1 VPVSPQPPL
10 LRPGSGGATG
20 VGRATVIVRGE
31 IVEYQ
36 RVGEG
41 PPVVLLHGLAGSVR
55 WWGRNVRALAQHH
68 TVYLV
73 NLPGFG
79 AFRRQGQP
87 FVLQE
92 AADWLADWLTAVQ
105 IAPAHVVAHS
115 MGGFLTLRLA
125 ARQPGLIQRTVL
137 VGPAGVPHYRSLPR
151 FAWPIVAAGL
161 AASPSFM
168 PILALDS
175 LRAGPRTLLRA
186 ARELIAEDIRDDLR
200 AVTVPTLLV
209 WGSRDP
215 LVPPSLGPLMR
226 RELPDARLLLLPG
239 AGHVAQYDRHQE
251 FNAAALAFLSGESV
265 GE

>member
-1 VPVSPQPPL
+1 M
-10 LRPGSGGATG
+10 TW
-20 VGRATVIVRGE
+20 ATVLVRGQP
-31 IVEYQ
+31 VEYQ
-36 RVGEG
+36 RQGDG

-55 WWGRNVRALAQHH
+55 WWGRNIRALAQHH
-68 TVYLV
+68 TLYLV

-79 AFRRQGQP
+79 AFRRQPQA

-92 AADWLADWLTAVQ
+92 AADWLAEWIDAVQ
-105 IAPAHVVAHS
+105 IGPCHVVAHS

-125 ARQPGLIQRTVL
+125 ARQPGLLQRIVL
-137 VGPAGVPHYRSLPR
+137 VGPAGVPHHRSLPR

-161 AASPSFM
+161 AASPTFM

-186 ARELIAEDIRDDLR
+186 ARDLIAEDIRDDLR
-200 AVTVPTLLV
+200 AVSAPTLLV
-209 WGSRDP
+209 WGSRDA

-251 FNAAALAFLSGESV
+251 FNAATLAFLAGETV